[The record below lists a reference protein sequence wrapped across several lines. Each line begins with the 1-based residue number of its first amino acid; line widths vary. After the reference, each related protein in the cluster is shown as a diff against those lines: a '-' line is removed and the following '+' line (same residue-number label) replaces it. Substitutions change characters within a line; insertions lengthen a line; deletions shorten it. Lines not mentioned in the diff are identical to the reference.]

1 MDIHLENEIMTFPR
15 NMEISLSLFQFLL
28 NKHKK
33 NSLEEKLFEISL
45 QLYTVEKGNNLRK
58 VVAQK

>member
-1 MDIHLENEIMTFPR
+1 
-15 NMEISLSLFQFLL
+15 MEISLSLFQFLL